1 MHADDK
7 VPNPIQSAMDAGL
20 RYVSDAQPGIQRK
33 RQGKG
38 FRYVGVEGHPVRD
51 PEVLARIK
59 SLVIPPAWKQVWI
72 CTNPK
77 GHLQSPLARSSR
89 RNQVRAHAAVWNCPA
104 GDP

>member
-1 MHADDK
+1 MHAEDK
-7 VPNPIQSAMDAGL
+7 VFDPIQSAREAGL

-38 FRYVGVEGHPVRD
+38 FRYVDVDGKTVHD
-51 PEVLARIK
+51 PEILARIK

-77 GHLQSPLARSSR
+77 GHLQATGR
-89 RNQVRAHAAVWNCPA
+89 
-104 GDP
+104 D